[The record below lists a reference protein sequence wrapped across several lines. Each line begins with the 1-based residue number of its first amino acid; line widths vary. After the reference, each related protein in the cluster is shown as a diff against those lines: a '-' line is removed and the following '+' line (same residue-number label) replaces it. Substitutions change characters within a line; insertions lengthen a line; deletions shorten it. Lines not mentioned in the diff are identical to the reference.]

1 MMNLLLYLIP
11 VIIMIIFFVL
21 LKDLFINNDKDPL
34 VKRFNQKRL
43 KSIIKRQLHHR
54 KNAGYLGSHFSL

>member
-1 MMNLLLYLIP
+1 MINSFIYLIP
-11 VIIMIIFFVL
+11 AIIVIILFVIS
-21 LKDLFINNDKDPL
+21 KDFLINNDKDPL

-54 KNAGYLGSHFSL
+54 KNAGYLGSGV